1 MVSLRDVIESDLPF
15 FFEYQRDDLA
25 VQMTSFPPREKEAFD
40 AHWVKIMANEAIM
53 IKTILFEGQVAGS
66 ILSFEMEGEREV
78 GYWLGREFWG
88 KGIAS
93 EALRQ
98 FLSQVV
104 MRPLFARVAQQ
115 NTASKRVLEK
125 CGFVVVGEEKWTP
138 PTGSEEVMEYVL
150 RLI

>member
-1 MVSLRDVIESDLPF
+1 MVSLRNVIESDLPF

-40 AHWVKIMANEAIM
+40 LHWAKIMANEAI
-53 IKTILFEGQVAGS
+53 IIRTILFDGQVAGS

-78 GYWLGREFWG
+78 GYWLGREYWG

-98 FLSQVV
+98 FLGQVA

-125 CGFVVVGEEKWTP
+125 CGFVVIGEEKWIP

-150 RLI
+150 RLN